1 MLQYMSGPQAILFKK
16 SHYSKRSSANW
27 LKYRGFKPIKKV
39 HETVNYYRYRFREP
53 DEEMYYYR
61 LVPINNGIKM
71 VLQFT
76 KYSK

>member
-1 MLQYMSGPQAILFKK
+1 MIEPQAIIFKK
-16 SHYSKRSSANW
+16 THYSKRSSANW
-27 LKYRGFKPIKKV
+27 LKYHGFKPIKKV
-39 HETVNYYRYRFREP
+39 HETVNCYRYRLKEP

-71 VLQFT
+71 VFQFT

>member
-1 MLQYMSGPQAILFKK
+1 MLDSQAILFKK
-16 SHYSKRSSANW
+16 SHYSKRNSANW
-27 LKYRGFKPIKKV
+27 LKYHGFKPIKKV
-39 HETVNYYRYRFREP
+39 RETVNYYRYGLKEP

-61 LVPINNGIKM
+61 RIPINNGIKM

>member
-1 MLQYMSGPQAILFKK
+1 MTDLQAILFKK

-27 LKYRGFKPIKKV
+27 LKYHGFKPIKKV
-39 HETVNYYRYRFREP
+39 HETVNYYRYRLKEP

-71 VLQFT
+71 VFQFT